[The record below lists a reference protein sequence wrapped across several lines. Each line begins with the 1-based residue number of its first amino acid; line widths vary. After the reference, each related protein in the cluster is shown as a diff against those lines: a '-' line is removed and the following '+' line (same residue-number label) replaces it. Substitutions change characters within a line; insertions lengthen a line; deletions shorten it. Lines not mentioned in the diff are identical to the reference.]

1 MYADGAYAGLH
12 QHRHDPGTRILINN
26 TGKAVRRM
34 KELSV
39 TGESPDESK
48 QGQSSTGPTQAPSE
62 PREPAEATAPSE
74 AKASSEAK
82 EPEAESAPKAKA
94 GTSPAWAA
102 APRPSTDDDART
114 DGAIPTDPR
123 RSLSAGAD
131 ARKPVPDGAKAP
143 AEARQ
148 TPRWAAGGTDVAGTD
163 SAAQATVALPALGA
177 GAGAGEDTARTPAA
191 EEKRPAP
198 AAAPS
203 GAGARPAAVKPAQA
217 PVRESEPVA
226 PVAPPRPP
234 AAGVPG
240 PRAAERPTGVP
251 GPVTPARPATQP
263 GTPPGPGQSE
273 QRPRPPIDLLAQL
286 TNTPAPPQTP
296 MRSVA
301 RRFKIWGPVVV
312 VLAVGVVTAQMVR
325 PLPKPT
331 LALEGSASYTFQGD
345 FSVPWPDHGQSAAK
359 VVGAGSLG
367 TSGEQKPVPT
377 ASVAKVMTA
386 YVILKGHPL
395 KKGESGE
402 QITLD
407 AQAEADS
414 AKKDESRVP
423 LKAGQRFTQEQML
436 QMLMI
441 PSGNNVARQLARWD
455 AGSEDAFAEKM
466 NKVARELGMKDT
478 VYTDPSGFL
487 ESTKSTAADQLKLAE
502 AVMQNEVFRQVVRMP
517 SATIP
522 GLEKPIYNNNAL
534 LTTQPGTAGIKTG
547 STTPAGG
554 ALMWAAYRTV
564 DGKDQLLL
572 GVTMDQRSP
581 GGDSNAHLK
590 RALDNTQKVIAGIR
604 DGLVSATVVKKGQV
618 VGYVDDGLGGRTP
631 VVATADLKS
640 AGWPGL
646 KPAFKLA
653 DGGRAVPHEAK
664 AGTEVGVLTV
674 GDGPGAAK
682 VPVALQKDLS
692 EPGFGS
698 KLVRLG

>member
-1 MYADGAYAGLH
+1 
-12 QHRHDPGTRILINN
+12 
-26 TGKAVRRM
+26 M

-48 QGQSSTGPTQAPSE
+48 QGQSPTGPTQAPSE
-62 PREPAEATAPSE
+62 PKEPSEATAPSE
-74 AKASSEAK
+74 PKA
-82 EPEAESAPKAKA
+82 PEAVSGTASAPKAKA
-94 GTSPAWAA
+94 GTAPAWAA
-102 APRPSTDDDART
+102 SPRPSTDDDART
-114 DGAIPTDPR
+114 DDEGIPTDPR
-123 RSLSAGAD
+123 RSLSAGTE
-131 ARKPVPDGAKAP
+131 AREPAPDGAKAP
-143 AEARQ
+143 AESRQ
-148 TPRWAAGGTDVAGTD
+148 TPRWAAGGTD

-177 GAGAGEDTARTPAA
+177 GADTADAAEDTARTPAT
-191 EEKRPAP
+191 EEKRPVP
-198 AAAPS
+198 GAAPS
-203 GAGARPAAVKPAQA
+203 GDGPRPAAEKPGRPAAVQPAPA
-217 PVRESEPVA
+217 PAPRPVRETKPVP

-234 AAGVPG
+234 AAGVSG
-240 PRAAERPTGVP
+240 PKAAERSTGVP
-251 GPVTPARPATQP
+251 GVPAPVTTARPGTQP
-263 GTPPGPGQSE
+263 GTPPGPGQPE

-286 TNTPAPPQTP
+286 TNTPAPPRTP

-301 RRFKIWGPVVV
+301 RRFKIWGPVAV

-331 LALEGSASYTFQGD
+331 LALGDSASYTFEGGG

-367 TSGEQKPVPT
+367 TSGDQKPVPT

-414 AKKDESRVP
+414 ANKDESRVP

-478 VYTDPSGFL
+478 VYTDPSGLL
-487 ESTKSTAADQLKLAE
+487 ESTRSTAVDQLKLAE
-502 AVMQNEVFRQVVRMP
+502 VVMQNEVFRQVVRMP
-517 SATIP
+517 NATIP

-534 LTTQPGTAGIKTG
+534 LSTQPGTAGIKTG
-547 STTPAGG
+547 SSTPAGG

-564 DGKDQLLL
+564 DGKDQLIL

-590 RALDNTQKVIAGIR
+590 RALDNTQKVIAGVR

-618 VGYVDDGLGGRTP
+618 VGYVDDGLEGRTP
-631 VVATADLKS
+631 LVATADLKS

-646 KPAFKLA
+646 KPAFKLT

-682 VPVALQKDLS
+682 VPVALRQDLS

>member
-1 MYADGAYAGLH
+1 
-12 QHRHDPGTRILINN
+12 
-26 TGKAVRRM
+26 M

-48 QGQSSTGPTQAPSE
+48 QVQSSTGPTQAPPETEEASE
-62 PREPAEATAPSE
+62 AEAPSE
-74 AKASSEAK
+74 TEEPSGQKAAQA
-82 EPEAESAPKAKA
+82 PQAPSAPKAKA
-94 GTSPAWAA
+94 KAGASPAWAA
-102 APRPSTDDDART
+102 APRPSTADDARAGDARAG
-114 DGAIPTDPR
+114 DGIPADPR
-123 RSLSAGAD
+123 RSLSAGTT
-131 ARKPVPDGAKAP
+131 ARKPASDGAKAP
-143 AEARQ
+143 AESESRESESRQ
-148 TPRWAAGGTDVAGTD
+148 TPRWATGGTD
-163 SAAQATVALPALGA
+163 SAAEATAVLPALGA
-177 GAGAGEDTARTPAA
+177 AADAGADTARTPAT

-203 GAGARPAAVKPAQA
+203 GDGPRPAAKEPDRQAAVKPAQA
-217 PVRESEPVA
+217 PPPVREAAPVP

-234 AAGVPG
+234 AAGSSG
-240 PRAAERPTGVP
+240 PKAAERPTGVP
-251 GPVTPARPATQP
+251 RPVITARPGTAP
-263 GTPPGPGQSE
+263 GTPPGPGQPE
-273 QRPRPPIDLLAQL
+273 QRPGPPIDLLAQL
-286 TNTPAPPQTP
+286 TNTPAPPRTP
-296 MRSVA
+296 TRAVA
-301 RRFKIWGPVVV
+301 RRFKIWGPLTG
-312 VLAVGVVTAQMVR
+312 VLAVGVVTAQMMR
-325 PLPKPT
+325 PLPQPT
-331 LALEGSASYTFQGD
+331 LTLEGSASYTFQGG

-386 YVILKGHPL
+386 YVILKEHPL

-487 ESTKSTAADQLKLAE
+487 ESTRSTAADQLKLAE
-502 AVMQNEVFRQVVRMP
+502 AVMQNDVFRQVVRMP

-564 DGKDQLLL
+564 DGKDQLIL

-618 VGYVDDGLGGRTP
+618 VGYVDDGLDGRTP
-631 VVATADLKS
+631 LVATADLKS

-646 KPAFKLA
+646 KPTFTLA
-653 DGGRAVPHEAK
+653 DGGRALPHEAK

>member
-1 MYADGAYAGLH
+1 M
-12 QHRHDPGTRILINN
+12 T
-26 TGKAVRRM
+26 
-34 KELSV
+34 S
-39 TGESPDESK
+39 ESPDESK
-48 QGQSSTGPTQAPSE
+48 QGQSSTGHAQAP
-62 PREPAEATAPSE
+62 
-74 AKASSEAK
+74 
-82 EPEAESAPKAKA
+82 SAPKAPEPA
-94 GTSPAWAA
+94 PERADEGDDAPEAGTGTSPVRSAS
-102 APRPSTDDDART
+102 PRPSTDEDAPT
-114 DGAIPTDPR
+114 DGDGIRTDPR

-131 ARKPVPDGAKAP
+131 PREAPSDGAKAP
-143 AEARQ
+143 AESRQ
-148 TPRWAAGGTDVAGTD
+148 TPRWAAGGAA
-163 SAAQATVALPALGA
+163 SAAQATAVLPAVGTGEDA
-177 GAGAGEDTARTPAA
+177 AEDTARTPEAD
-191 EEKRPAP
+191 EKRPAP
-198 AAAPS
+198 AATPS
-203 GAGARPAAVKPAQA
+203 GDAPRPAVEKSDRPAAAKSAQA
-217 PVRESEPVA
+217 PPPVRRPEPVP

-234 AAGVPG
+234 AADTPG
-240 PRAAERPTGVP
+240 PKAGERPAGVP
-251 GPVTPARPATQP
+251 GPVTTARPGTQP
-263 GTPPGPGQSE
+263 GPPPGAGQPE
-273 QRPRPPIDLLAQL
+273 QRPRPPLDLLAQL

-331 LALEGSASYTFQGD
+331 LALEGSASYTFQGG

-386 YVILKGHPL
+386 YVILKEHPL

-423 LKAGQRFTQEQML
+423 LKTGQRFTQEQML

-502 AVMQNEVFRQVVRMP
+502 AVMQNDVFRQVVRMP

-564 DGKDQLLL
+564 DGKDQLIL
-572 GVTMDQRSP
+572 GVTMDQRTS

-618 VGYVDDGLGGRTP
+618 VGYVDDGLDGRTP
-631 VVATADLKS
+631 LVATADLKS

-646 KPAFKLA
+646 KPVFKLA

-674 GDGPGAAK
+674 GDGPSAAK

-698 KLVRLG
+698 KLVRIG

>member
-1 MYADGAYAGLH
+1 
-12 QHRHDPGTRILINN
+12 
-26 TGKAVRRM
+26 M

-48 QGQSSTGPTQAPSE
+48 QAQSSTGPTQAPPE
-62 PREPAEATAPSE
+62 PKEPSE
-74 AKASSEAK
+74 AKASPEPKTPSEPKA
-82 EPEAESAPKAKA
+82 PETASAPKAKA

-102 APRPSTDDDART
+102 SPRPSTDDDART
-114 DGAIPTDPR
+114 DDGIPTDPR
-123 RSLSAGAD
+123 RSLSAGTD
-131 ARKPVPDGAKAP
+131 ARKPAPDGAKAA
-143 AEARQ
+143 AESRQ
-148 TPRWAAGGTDVAGTD
+148 TPRWAAGGTD

-177 GAGAGEDTARTPAA
+177 EADAEEDTATARTSAT

-198 AAAPS
+198 GAAPS
-203 GAGARPAAVKPAQA
+203 GDDTRPTAKTPDRPAAVKPAPSPR
-217 PVRESEPVA
+217 PVRETEPV
-226 PVAPPRPP
+226 PPLAPPRPP
-234 AAGVPG
+234 AAGISG
-240 PRAAERPTGVP
+240 PKPAERPTAAP
-251 GPVTPARPATQP
+251 GPVTTARPDTQP
-263 GTPPGPGQSE
+263 GTQPGPGQPE

-286 TNTPAPPQTP
+286 TNTPAPPRTP

-312 VLAVGVVTAQMVR
+312 VLAVGVATAQMVR

-331 LALEGSASYTFQGD
+331 LALEGSASYTFQGGD

-414 AKKDESRVP
+414 ANRDESRVP

-478 VYTDPSGFL
+478 VYTDPSGLL
-487 ESTKSTAADQLKLAE
+487 ESTKSTAVDQLKLAE
-502 AVMQNEVFRQVVRMP
+502 VVMQNEVFRQVVRMP
-517 SATIP
+517 NATIP

-534 LTTQPGTAGIKTG
+534 LSTQPGTAGIKTG
-547 STTPAGG
+547 SSTPAGG

-564 DGKDQLLL
+564 DDKDRLIL

-590 RALDNTQKVIAGIR
+590 RALDNTQKVIAGVR

-618 VGYVDDGLGGRTP
+618 VGYVDDGLDGRTP
-631 VVATADLKS
+631 LVATADLKS
-640 AGWPGL
+640 VGWPGL

-653 DGGRAVPHEAK
+653 NGGRAVPHEAK

-674 GDGPGAAK
+674 GDGPDAAK